1 MVAEH
6 PGLDPALSC
15 YSFAFRPLQARPRF
29 LARTARMLGCVPHI
43 HFKRLV
49 EGETVTLDNGNIVK
63 PEMVMGKADKAQDF
77 MAIFL
82 PSTEYIPSFLE

>member
-1 MVAEH
+1 
-6 PGLDPALSC
+6 
-15 YSFAFRPLQARPRF
+15 
-29 LARTARMLGCVPHI
+29 MLGCVPHI

-49 EGETVTLDNGNIVK
+49 EGETVTLDNGNVVK

-77 MAIFL
+77 MAVFL